1 MDVEKKIADL
11 EQEIQ
16 NQQLQIMRLA
26 ELLTENYY
34 LVQQELGFI
43 QKQIEKLK
51 PSTEHSR

>member
-26 ELLTENYY
+26 ELLAENYY

-43 QKQIEKLK
+43 QKQIEKIQAIA
-51 PSTEHSR
+51 